1 MQILRSLLAFCI
13 ALTPALSFAQAKE
26 PFKFGL
32 VMPLTGSQ
40 ALYGKD
46 QVQAAQW
53 AVDEINKAGGVNGHK
68 LEMILLDS
76 QADPQIGINMVNR
89 LVSVDRAPVFITAWS
104 GVVKAVAPIAN
115 REKVLGLSIGAS
127 SPDIAQ
133 LGEYMYTA
141 YPLADVD
148 IVAVANYT
156 FSKMGK
162 RKAAVLYI
170 NNDTGVDSA
179 KVYRQVFEKAGGQIV
194 AYEAYDAKATDYSGA
209 LLKVRAANPEVIHI
223 QGLVSDIPQVIAQM
237 RQLGIT
243 VPVSSYSAAYNP
255 GLIQKLGAAA
265 EGVIATSLAPG
276 EKDSKKVAAYVQRWQ
291 KETGRVPNG
300 LPYTQYLYDAPYLVA
315 ALFRIV
321 DDKKEAITGE
331 NLRKAMLTTKTFEL
345 PMTGTLEVRADHTVK
360 KPVWLMVVKGGQFQL
375 LDIVK

>member
-1 MQILRSLLAFCI
+1 MHILRSLIALCI
-13 ALTPALSFAQAKE
+13 ALAPALSFAQVKE

-53 AVDEINKAGGVNGHK
+53 AVDDINKAGGVNGRK
-68 LEMILLDS
+68 LEMVLLDS

-89 LVSVDRAPVFITAWS
+89 LVSVDKVQVFVTAWS

-115 REKVLGLSIGAS
+115 REKVLALSIGAS
-127 SPDIAQ
+127 SPDVAT
-133 LGEYMYTA
+133 LGDYMYTA

-148 IVAVANYT
+148 IVAVANY
-156 FSKMGK
+156 SYQKMGK

-179 KVYRQVFEKAGGQIV
+179 KVYRAVFEKQGGQIV
-194 AYEAYDAKATDYSGA
+194 AYEAYDAKAPDYSGA
-209 LLKVRAANPEVIHI
+209 LLKVRAANPDVIHI

-255 GLIQKLGAAA
+255 ALIQKLGAAA
-265 EGVIATSLAPG
+265 EGLIATSLAPG
-276 EKDSKKVAAYVQRWQ
+276 EKDSPKVAEYVQRWQ
-291 KETGRVPNG
+291 KDAGRVPNG

-315 ALFRIV
+315 ALFKAV
-321 DDKKEAITGE
+321 DDRKEAATGE
-331 NLRKAMLTTKTFEL
+331 NLRKALIAGKPFDL
-345 PMTGTLEVRADHTVK
+345 PMTGMLEVRADHTVK
-360 KPVWLMVVKGGQFQL
+360 KPVWLMVVKGGQYQL

>member
-1 MQILRSLLAFCI
+1 MQFIRSLLAI
-13 ALTPALSFAQAKE
+13 IVALAPALSFAQARE

-68 LEMILLDS
+68 LEMVLLDS

-89 LVSVDRAPVFITAWS
+89 LVSVDKTPIFVTAWS

-127 SPDIAQ
+127 SPDVAQ
-133 LGEYMYTA
+133 LGDYMYTA

-148 IVAVANYT
+148 IRAVANY
-156 FSKMGK
+156 SYQKMGK

-276 EKDSKKVAAYVQRWQ
+276 EKDSKKVADYVERW
-291 KETGRVPNG
+291 KKDAGRVPNG

-315 ALFRIV
+315 ALFKAV

-331 NLRKAMLTTKTFEL
+331 NLRKAMLAVKTFEL
-345 PMTGTLEVRADHTVK
+345 PMTGTLEVRADHTVQ